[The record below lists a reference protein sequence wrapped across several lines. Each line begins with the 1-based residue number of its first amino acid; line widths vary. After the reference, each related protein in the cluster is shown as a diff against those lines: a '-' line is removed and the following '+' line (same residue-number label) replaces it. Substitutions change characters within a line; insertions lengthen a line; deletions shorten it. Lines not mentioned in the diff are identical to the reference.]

1 MRTRAQ
7 GTAADVRRAG
17 RVRNRAAGW
26 CYSYSGAPGTRVP
39 GMGIS
44 LSPLLTVLSLLSGR
58 WLELGQCAGLPD
70 CPRRQEERAGALGHR
85 GWQRPEVPPRGGQ
98 LGEGVN
104 SSYRCISL
112 FFFKLLIYYSG
123 IF

>member
-7 GTAADVRRAG
+7 GTAEDVRLAG
-17 RVRNRAAGW
+17 RVRSRAAGW
-26 CYSYSGAPGTRVP
+26 CYCCGGAHRVRVP

-44 LSPLLTVLSLLSGR
+44 LSSLLTVLSLFSGR

-70 CPRRQEERAGALGHR
+70 CPRRQEEKGGALGHR
-85 GWQRPEVPPRGGQ
+85 GWQRLPPRGGQ
-98 LGEGVN
+98 LGEGIN

-112 FFFKLLIYYSG
+112 FFFLLLIYSG